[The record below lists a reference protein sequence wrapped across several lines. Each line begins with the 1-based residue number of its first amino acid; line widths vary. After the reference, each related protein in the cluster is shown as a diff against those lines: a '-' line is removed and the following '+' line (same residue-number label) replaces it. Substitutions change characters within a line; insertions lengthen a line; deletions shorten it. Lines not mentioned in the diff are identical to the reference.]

1 MASRKRFLTGGF
13 FPKETSPGMD
23 DFAAK
28 PGTPNMYGLIQGE
41 RNAVAP
47 YKRPLSAMTP
57 TIVLRKDGSFW
68 LTVGSPGGPPIM
80 TTVLCII
87 TDVID

>member
-1 MASRKRFLTGGF
+1 MLND
-13 FPKETSPGMD
+13 EMD

-47 YKRPLSAMTP
+47 RKRPLSAMTP
-57 TIVLRKDGSFW
+57 TFVLRKDVASLWF
-68 LTVGSPGGPPIM
+68 TIGSPGGPTIIN
-80 TTVLCII
+80 TALCVI
-87 TDVID
+87 TDVLTLT